1 MVTDIRAGAWKRWL
15 ALREQ
20 GLEAGSFFFFV
31 FDISRWRILNIN
43 EFMHCNKIVFSVWR
57 IRQVPLKL
65 DGHIA
70 QYLHFRNLHRSWVM
84 KVCASDNHQQRD
96 KQAGLAGVCCDTLE
110 KIQRWSI
117 HCQLNPYIEVNL
129 LSLVVFSKH
138 IVWAIFCMMIPN
150 DNDLGRG
157 ETTNQ
162 EKGGDRPDSNL
173 WT

>member
-65 DGHIA
+65 AGHIA
-70 QYLHFRNLHRSWVM
+70 QYLHFRNLFVLETATNSGI
-84 KVCASDNHQQRD
+84 S
-96 KQAGLAGVCCDTLE
+96 KQGWSLLRLE

-138 IVWAIFCMMIPN
+138 IVWTIFRMMIPN